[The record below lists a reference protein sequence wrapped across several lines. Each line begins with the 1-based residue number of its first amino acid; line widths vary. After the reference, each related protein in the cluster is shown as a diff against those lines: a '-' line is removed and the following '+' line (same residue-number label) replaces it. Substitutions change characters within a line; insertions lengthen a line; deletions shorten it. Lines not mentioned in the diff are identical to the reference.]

1 LFRNTGLSAH
11 LVQIGYENRPDR
23 TSHRKRASPVVRWH
37 ETDRLRSHRGGRQ
50 AGAGRVRPAVI
61 PLPARD
67 LSPAANGLCGLAA
80 QFDVLHFHM
89 GLHHF
94 PLFSKSA
101 ARDDRQFCGYRP
113 ARASARSA
121 HPNIAGAWRLFR
133 IPRANLLRE
142 IDYVTA
148 PIALELLRAKV
159 RVFVELYRLR
169 NDFEERVRVRTAWL
183 KVKRGTARSSR
194 MQTISSLN
202 SISICILP
210 RSTDWWLRRSSSTT
224 MKVYCKLSTR
234 RSGRR
239 SSVRILGRRPR

>member
-1 LFRNTGLSAH
+1 MKIA
-11 LVQIGYENRPDR
+11 QIAPLIESVPPRLYGGTERIVSDLTEEVVKQGQDVFASGDSL
-23 TSHRKRASPVVRWH
+23 TS
-37 ETDRLRSHRGGRQ
+37 
-50 AGAGRVRPAVI
+50 
-61 PLPARD
+61 ARD

-202 SISICILP
+202 SISISILP